1 MSDFPYPGLRPFKRD
16 ESDIFFGRDDFI
28 TELIGKLA
36 NHHFIAVVGDSGCGK
51 SSLVR
56 VGLLAR
62 LTLALDGRHWRTA
75 NMRPGSDPFRNLS
88 MALLRDTEK
97 SEKLALREEYLNHRK
112 IKPEDAIP
120 TLQSELRGD
129 LKTSY
134 QILEKILPNNH
145 NLLIIVD
152 QFEELF
158 RYSTETKEVKDF
170 IQWLLTSCKG
180 DSHIYVVIT
189 MRSEFLNDCAEYE
202 GLIDAINQ
210 GYFQVP
216 YLKREQLKES
226 IELPARI
233 HDGEV
238 EPQVIERL
246 LAEVEKMDKACRSD
260 QLVLLQYV
268 LVRMWLKVND
278 SDQKVL
284 NLQHYK
290 EVGGDLAKALD
301 LNAQRVYLDFSDN
314 NKKITE
320 ILFRRLSQRDG
331 ENNYIRHP
339 IKLKEVATLANVSW
353 EAVSFLVD
361 HFRRTEHRFLYS
373 PDKPSSSGNHL
384 IEEDVI
390 DITHE
395 SVIRQWKNLKDW
407 ADDEAE
413 WACSYQRWEKE
424 AKLWNENKGE
434 LLRGRD
440 LDNILDWVSK
450 FQRLYPKEEQLQ
462 AWSRRYGENFELA
475 WQFLQ
480 ASKEQR
486 EQERKLA
493 EQAKQR
499 EAELEYQRKTLK
511 YQRKILIIS
520 LIFSIIVLILVIW
533 VFWERQNALHSEQNR
548 VESLFESYQQRATFF
563 ARFDNYAAAR
573 QTLKQTYQLDPKIS
587 DSPRHARNLLAS
599 FIDLMSSDQAQQ
611 EYQGAKSALNALA
624 LSPDKQKLA
633 AVGEQGTVVLFEV
646 KTGTLLQR
654 FIGHDEKQPVRVVV
668 FHPQGKWLATAG
680 DDKQII
686 LWPLDDSSTKKYPVD
701 SEVWALAINNAGNLL
716 ASGGRDG
723 IITIRNLATSQQQT
737 LKGHQAA
744 IAGLA
749 FSPNDKLL
757 ASASYDRTAQLWQ
770 VNDGK
775 MLCQL
780 KAHTGNV
787 QQVVFSPDGKLLA
800 TGSDDETI
808 NLWRVATGEN
818 LALFKG
824 HQNKIF
830 GITFTADGRYLA
842 SGSADLALRL
852 WDVASG
858 VTLRVLQGHDRSIT
872 DVTTD
877 GQSLFSSSADG
888 TIKRWETTLPYQ
900 YTLNLPAPPSATAI
914 APNGQQVAIGF
925 ENGLVQG
932 YSLPLSS
939 KPLWQKEKIHTRD
952 IQRLAF
958 STDGQFLASASL
970 DKTAKVWRIQ
980 KNKLILIKEI
990 PHQAGVNAVA
1000 FSPDNKILLTASY
1013 DGTIG
1018 QFKLDSQE
1026 IKFSPSLHE
1035 GEELNSVMWDASGDY
1050 VLTASDHITRL
1061 WQTLD
1066 LLSTTSPQPLQTYPQ
1081 TPDITF
1087 WAALSPDAKQV
1098 AIVGRYF
1105 TINVYPTKP
1114 QMPYQLFGHQNTV
1127 IRALFSPDSQQLAT
1141 VSGDNTVRFWD
1152 LLQQSELFTITLPT
1166 KGRDVVWD
1174 FDFRCFQDRCWV
1186 AVPLS
1191 QDKKL
1196 LLYELSYGPT
1206 KSVTN

>member
-16 ESDIFFGRDDFI
+16 ESDIFFGRDDFV

-56 VGLLAR
+56 VGLLGR
-62 LTLALDGRHWRTA
+62 LTLALDGRHWRAA

-88 MALLRDTEK
+88 MALLKDTEK

-129 LKTSY
+129 SRTSY

-158 RYSTETKEVKDF
+158 RYSTETKKVKDF

-189 MRSEFLNDCAEYE
+189 MRSEFLDDCAEYE
-202 GLIDAINQ
+202 GLIEAINQ

-216 YLKREQLKES
+216 YLNREQLKES

-238 EPQVIERL
+238 EPEVVERL
-246 LAEVEKMDKACRSD
+246 LAEVEKMGKACRSD
-260 QLVLLQYV
+260 QLVLLQYM

-284 NLQHYK
+284 NLQHY
-290 EVGGDLAKALD
+290 EDVGENLAKALD
-301 LNAQRVYLDFSDN
+301 LNAQRVYTDFSDN

-331 ENNYIRHP
+331 GNNYIRHP
-339 IKLKEVATLANVSW
+339 IKLKEVAILANVSW
-353 EAVSFLVD
+353 QAVSDLVD
-361 HFRRTEHRFLYS
+361 RFRRIEHRFLFS
-373 PDKPSSSGNHL
+373 PNKPSSSNL
-384 IEEDVI
+384 DNYLKEEDVI

-395 SVIRQWKNLKDW
+395 SVIRQWKCLREW

-424 AKLWNENKGE
+424 AKLWHENKGE

-462 AWSRRYGENFELA
+462 AWCRRYGENFELA

-480 ASKEQR
+480 KSKE
-486 EQERKLA
+486 EQEKEQKLA

-499 EAELEYQRKTLK
+499 EAELESQRKTLK
-511 YQRKILIIS
+511 QQRKTLAIAIIALIIV
-520 LIFSIIVLILVIW
+520 SIVVIW
-533 VFWERQNALHSEQNR
+533 GLWERQNALHSEQNR
-548 VESLFESYQQRATFF
+548 VESLFESYQQRAPFL

-611 EYQGAKSALNALA
+611 KYQGTESALNALA

-633 AVGEQGTVVLFEV
+633 AVGEQGTVVLFEI
-646 KTGTLLQR
+646 KTGTLLKS
-654 FIGHDEKQPVRVVV
+654 FTGHDEKQPVRAVV

-686 LWPLDDSSTKKYPVD
+686 LWSLDGKLIDKWLAD

-716 ASGGRDG
+716 ASGGTDK
-723 IITIRNLATSQQQT
+723 IVTIRNLITNQQQI
-737 LKGHQAA
+737 LNGHQGA

-775 MLCQL
+775 MLRQL

-787 QQVVFSPDGKLLA
+787 QQVVFSPNGELLA

-808 NLWRVATGEN
+808 NLWQVATGEN
-818 LALFKG
+818 IERLKG

-830 GITFTADGRYLA
+830 GLTFTADGRYLA
-842 SGSADLALRL
+842 SGSADSTLRL

-858 VTLRVLQGHDRSIT
+858 VTLKVLQEHTGFIT

-877 GQSLFSSSADG
+877 GQSLFSSNTGG
-888 TIKRWETTLPYQ
+888 TVKRWETTLPYQ
-900 YTLNLPAPPSATAI
+900 YISNLPAPPTATAI

-932 YSLPLSS
+932 YSLPPSNKLI
-939 KPLWQKEKIHTRD
+939 WQQAKIHTRD

-958 STDGQFLASASL
+958 SPNGQFLASASL
-970 DKTAKVWRIQ
+970 DKTAKVWQIQ
-980 KNKLILIKEI
+980 KDQLTLLKEI
-990 PHQAGVNAVA
+990 SHQAGVNAVA

-1013 DGTIG
+1013 DGTMG

-1026 IKFSPSLHE
+1026 IKFSAPLHE
-1035 GEELNSVMWDASGDY
+1035 GEELNSVMWDDSGDY

-1061 WQTLD
+1061 WQTRD
-1066 LLSTTSPQPLQTYPQ
+1066 LLSTTSLQPLQTYPQ
-1081 TPDITF
+1081 TQDTTF

-1105 TINVYPTKP
+1105 TINFYPTRS
-1114 QMPYQLFGHQNTV
+1114 QQTPYPLLGHQDTV

-1152 LLQQSELFTITLPT
+1152 LLQ
-1166 KGRDVVWD
+1166 
-1174 FDFRCFQDRCWV
+1174 
-1186 AVPLS
+1186 
-1191 QDKKL
+1191 
-1196 LLYELSYGPT
+1196 
-1206 KSVTN
+1206 